1 MAIQEIWNAKKLYE
15 QEKQAAVHLQDFM
28 YTHLVRYDCYHR
40 AHTRII
46 ILLSCA
52 SRAQLSTCPATGTLL
67 ESQNCH
73 PSVFFA
79 QLSTCP
85 APYLAHIW
93 SHRTAMNV
101 CLLHSCLLAQ
111 HCMLQM
117 QMILLLAD
125 QVLGQHSAFPSRS
138 MSFSRVPPAMHTSSV
153 RCTQR
158 CQSFIQPIN

>member
-1 MAIQEIWNAKKLYE
+1 MRWPFRKSG
-15 QEKQAAVHLQDFM
+15 
-28 YTHLVRYDCYHR
+28 TPR
-40 AHTRII
+40 
-46 ILLSCA
+46 SCT
-52 SRAQLSTCPATGTLL
+52 SRRSKHLSTCRTFCTRTLSGMTAITEL
-67 ESQNCH
+67 IHVSSYCYHVHPVHNCLL
-73 PSVFFA
+73 VL
-79 QLSTCP
+79 Q
-85 APYLAHIW
+85 LAHYW
-93 SHRTAMNV
+93 NHRSAIHV
-101 CLLHSCLLAQ
+101 CFLHSCLLAQ